1 MPHREKAMN
10 DTIRSTEPL
19 SVNRV
24 GSVVCWR
31 AHSVAVS
38 AGELRA
44 ALRET
49 RRTMSCARC
58 GAVDGQPCD
67 STIATTDA
75 DGFHEERAGVLFDR
89 VRNPVE
95 HGAAMTRAIARQRKS
110 ENGLSWRR
118 GMPDPKAPKI
128 QPIALVSDASVTTTT
143 ATGDAVAVARWT
155 LVHDETT
162 GTVVVPND
170 LDDEE
175 QEAVGQLLARYD
187 VERTMLTATDVTGI
201 LVGICNDLGGF
212 SLNGGGTYFVPRE
225 GDEVVEACRVS
236 KAFEAAGYRLT
247 VADLAAGR
255 ADNVRDAAE
264 DSLLAAAR
272 EIEAEARRARD
283 KMDSFLLGEAKG
295 KPRSGAVTERLAEI
309 EALRRRGRALARVLG
324 AQIAG
329 MEAALDDAKAS
340 SDKVLDDLSL
350 VG

>member
-1 MPHREKAMN
+1 MTN
-10 DTIRSTEPL
+10 TIRTTEAL
-19 SVNRV
+19 SPGRV

-31 AHSVAVS
+31 AQAVAVS
-38 AGELRA
+38 AGDLRA
-44 ALRET
+44 ALRKT
-49 RRTMSCARC
+49 RRTMACPRC
-58 GAVDGQPCD
+58 GAVDGQACD
-67 STIATTDA
+67 STVAPVDA
-75 DGFHEERAGVLFDR
+75 DGFHEERAGVLAGR
-89 VRNPVE
+89 VRDPVDDA
-95 HGAAMTRAIARQRKS
+95 AAMTRAIARQRKS

-118 GMPDPKAPKI
+118 GTPDPKAPRLA
-128 QPIALVSDASVTTTT
+128 PIALVSDASVTTTT
-143 ATGDAVAVARWT
+143 TTGDAVAVARWT
-155 LVHDETT
+155 LVHDEST
-162 GTVVVPND
+162 GAVVIPPG
-170 LDDEE
+170 LGDDE

-187 VERTMLTATDVTGI
+187 VERTMLTAVDVTAV

-212 SLNGGGTYFVPRE
+212 SLNGGGTYFVPRD
-225 GDEVVEACRVS
+225 GDEVVEACRTS
-236 KAFEAAGYRLT
+236 GAFESAGYRLT

-272 EIEAEARRARD
+272 EIEAEAKKARD
-283 KMDSFLLGEAKG
+283 KMDAFILGEAKG

>member
-1 MPHREKAMN
+1 MTN
-10 DTIRSTEPL
+10 QIRSTEPL
-19 SVNRV
+19 ASNRV

-31 AHSVAVS
+31 AHAVAVS

-44 ALRET
+44 ALRAT
-49 RRTMSCARC
+49 RRTMPCPRC

-67 STIATTDA
+67 STLATTDG
-75 DGFHEERAGVLFDR
+75 DGFHEERAGVLLDR

-110 ENGLSWRR
+110 ESGLSWRR
-118 GMPDPKAPKI
+118 GTPDPKAPRLA
-128 QPIALVSDASVTTTT
+128 PIALVSDASVTTTT
-143 ATGDAVAVARWT
+143 TTGDAVAVARWT

-162 GTVVVPND
+162 GAVVVPPG

-187 VERTMLTATDVTGI
+187 VERSMLTAVDVTSI
-201 LVGICNDLGGF
+201 LVSICNDLGGF

-225 GDEVVEACRVS
+225 GDEVVEALRVA

-272 EIEAEARRARD
+272 EIEAEAKKARE
-283 KMDSFLLGEAKG
+283 KMDAFMLGEAKG
-295 KPRSGAVTERLAEI
+295 KPRSGAVTERLGEI

-324 AQIAG
+324 ATIDG
-329 MEAALDDAKAS
+329 MERALDDAKAS
-340 SDKVLDDLSL
+340 SDRVLDDLSL